1 MLLLLANGNCFATVQ
16 CQTIGIQNIQP
27 AITPPHDAVPS
38 PLPLDVTPLPPD
50 VNPLPPNIAPLP
62 QDGPRVPPSD
72 FKGKLLLLDAGHG
85 GHDPGAVRL
94 GVREKDIALAMVLDL
109 KKVLEARGAKVVLT
123 RKDDKV
129 DLELAAI
136 ARIVDA
142 VHPDV
147 FLSIHVNSA
156 GNDQAMSGVQTYFRE
171 SGSRCLAHT
180 MHSVLVCD
188 LPVNDRGVYT
198 SHFYVLNNPSV
209 PSLLLETGYITNR
222 PERRNLMT
230 PSYRH
235 KFCLAIADGLSRYWI
250 KSSGS
255 AGFQPASPRNSR

>member
-1 MLLLLANGNCFATVQ
+1 MHQYILV
-16 CQTIGIQNIQP
+16 
-27 AITPPHDAVPS
+27 
-38 PLPLDVTPLPPD
+38 PLPP
-50 VNPLPPNIAPLP
+50 VIPT
-62 QDGPRVPPSD
+62 VPSID
-72 FKGKLLLLDAGHG
+72 FKGKLVLLDAGHG

-94 GVREKDIALAMVLDL
+94 GVREKDITLAMVLDL

-129 DLELAAI
+129 DLELADI
-136 ARIVDA
+136 AKIVKS

-156 GNDQAMSGVQTYFRE
+156 GNDQAMNGVQTYFRE

-180 MHSVLVCD
+180 MHSVLICD

-198 SHFYVLNNPSV
+198 SHYYVLNNPAV
-209 PSLLLETGYITNR
+209 PSLLIETGYITNR

-235 KFCLAIADGLSRYWI
+235 KFCLAIANGLSRYWA
-250 KSSGS
+250 KPESKGVSPASSGKS
-255 AGFQPASPRNSR
+255 KVAS